1 MSALG
6 RRALTSLRA
15 NGYSRCRCASK
26 HRTVEAWVK
35 CALADRHVR
44 FGWEGGTSGRF
55 AYHHVCVT
63 TDGAVWNNVDL
74 FPTLEAA
81 TACREADRAAH
92 SHGKCS
98 GTCTGLG
105 AVVALGVAT

>member
-1 MSALG
+1 MSAQE
-6 RRALTSLRA
+6 RRALSDLRA

-44 FGWEGGTSGRF
+44 FGWKGGTSGRF
-55 AYHHVCVT
+55 AYHHVFVT

-92 SHGKCS
+92 VYGKCS

-105 AVVALGVAT
+105 AVVALGVTS